1 MPVASPQQTGGLRM
15 AMYRLLRVDS
25 EPAEGPSFSP
35 EEVAQL
41 TEAYEFVLASLELRD
56 RDDPITELIAKKI
69 IDLFARGE
77 RATLDIH
84 DRTIKELG
92 IAIRDR
98 S

>member
-1 MPVASPQQTGGLRM
+1 M
-15 AMYRLLRVDS
+15 AMYRLLRVDPES
-25 EPAEGPSFSP
+25 AEGPSFSP

-41 TEAYEFVLASLELRD
+41 SEVYEFVLASLELRD
-56 RDDPITELIAKKI
+56 RDDPITELIARKI

-77 RATLDIH
+77 RETLEIH

-92 IAIRDR
+92 VVIRDR